1 MNWLLDTNAC
11 IRYLNGRAPKLKQR
25 IDAAAPGD
33 LLVCSIVKAELYY
46 GAAKSIDPIKTLAKQ
61 KAFLSLFP
69 SLVFDDAAADA
80 CGQLRAALELKGT
93 PIGPNDILIAS
104 IALVAA
110 VTLVTHNTNEFNRV
124 PGLLI
129 EDWEA

>member
-46 GAAKSIDPIKTLAKQ
+46 GAAKSNDPITTLAKQ

-69 SLVFDDAAADA
+69 SLVFDDAAAEA
-80 CGQLRAALELKGT
+80 CGRIRAALESTGK
-93 PIGPNDILIAS
+93 PIGPNDLLIAS
-104 IALVAA
+104 IALAGA
-110 VTLVTHNTNEFNRV
+110 VTLVTHNTNEFARV
-124 PGLLI
+124 TGLLI
-129 EDWEA
+129 DDWEV